1 MNHTMM
7 DSLFERVLP
16 AERTTVL
23 SLATSL
29 SARGRAWA
37 APVSGCLRPKSFD
50 NIAVTTAAI
59 APWMPEDDLL
69 VLVRYGVWNDL
80 LDYLI
85 DETAASPV
93 GIRRVGASV
102 EAMLRR
108 RRAPAEGDFFEAAL
122 SEVLAALSAREPGGD
137 LVPAFE
143 AALLQAVQAAE
154 RKTLLDRAIRDE
166 GGQMPSVEAYLY
178 DGCERTNYRSA
189 ALALLILIGERPM
202 LDVLDQLDP
211 ALQAASI
218 AVRLASDLRTYP
230 RDRAEGNLNV
240 LLLGWSVERV
250 KREIEQQ
257 YEAHRRRLEQLA
269 VAACLPRS
277 MEALERSI
285 RLAIGL
291 SLRAAPLAASLERIT
306 PCPPLPLSL

>member
-1 MNHTMM
+1 MM

-50 NIAVTTAAI
+50 SIAVTAAAI

-69 VLVRYGVWNDL
+69 ILVRYGIWNDL
-80 LDYLI
+80 LDYLH
-85 DETAASPV
+85 DETATLPPV

-102 EAMLRR
+102 EAMLHR
-108 RRAPAEGDFFEAAL
+108 RRAPAPGDFFEVAL
-122 SEVLAALSAREPGGD
+122 SEVLSALSAREPGGD

-143 AALLQAVQAAE
+143 AALLQALQAAE
-154 RKTLLDRAIRDE
+154 RKSLLDRTIRDE
-166 GGQMPSVEAYLY
+166 GGPMPSVEAYLY
-178 DGCERTNYRSA
+178 DGCERTNYRSS

-218 AVRLASDLRTYP
+218 AVRLADDLRTYP

-240 LLLGWSVERV
+240 LLLGWSAERV

-269 VAACLPRS
+269 AAACLPRS

-291 SLRAAPLAASLERIT
+291 SLSAEPLAASLERIT